1 MQYTTQQW
9 KEIHQKLID
18 KVEAQRNHYK
28 DGFPDF
34 VYESDKYKQSGALN
48 WISGFWP
55 GMLALAYKNTK
66 DEKTLESLRK
76 FEEKQNEGFSRP
88 LRLHHDVGFM
98 WYLSSGWDYILTG
111 NEEARDA
118 AYTAALFLAAR
129 FNPKGNYIRA
139 WNDDPDDGHRK
150 AGWAIIDCM
159 INLELLYLAGEI
171 SGDGRF
177 KNIANAHADSTLK
190 NFIRP
195 DGTVKHIVSYDT
207 NTGEYIENLTGQ
219 GYSVDS
225 SWTRGMGWAA
235 YGFIKAYGYTGNENY
250 KEASQRVIDCF
261 VRLLPE
267 GEVPPC
273 DFFQPKEPNYLDS
286 SAGAIVACAML
297 DNAALFPETKE
308 YYLTEAKKL
317 LQTLTEKCADL
328 NPETD
333 GVLRH
338 ACQLYHS
345 GKKDCT
351 LIYGDYY
358 YFEAIDKLC
367 KLIGE

>member
-1 MQYTTQQW
+1 MQYTTQEW
-9 KEIHQKLID
+9 KEIHQKLIN
-18 KVEAQRNHYK
+18 KVEAQRNRYK

-34 VYESDKYKQSGALN
+34 VFESDKYKLSTPIN

-55 GMLALAYKNTK
+55 GMLLIAYKNTK
-66 DEKTLESLRK
+66 DPKTLEALRY
-76 FEEKQNEGFSRP
+76 FEKMQNEAFLKP
-88 LRLHHDVGFM
+88 EKLHHDVGFM
-98 WYLSSGWDYILTG
+98 WYLTSAEDYNFTG
-111 NEEARDA
+111 DEDA
-118 AYTAALFLAAR
+118 KRAAMIASIFLAGR
-129 FNPKGNYIRA
+129 FNPKGGYIRA
-139 WNDDPDDGHRK
+139 WNDDGEDHKK

-159 INLELLYLAGEI
+159 INIELLYWASI
-171 SGDGRF
+171 VSTDGRY

-195 DGTVKHIVSYDT
+195 DGTVKHIVSYNTD
-207 NTGEYIENLTGQ
+207 TGEYIENLTGQ
-219 GYSVDS
+219 GYSTDS

-235 YGFIKAYGYTGNENY
+235 YGFIKAYKYTGDEKY
-250 KEASQRVIDCF
+250 KEASQKVIDCF
-261 VRLLPE
+261 VRLLEE

-297 DNAALFPETKE
+297 DNASLFPEKKE

-317 LQTLTEKCADL
+317 LHTLTEKCADL
-328 NPETD
+328 NPETE
-333 GVLRH
+333 GILRH

-345 GKKDCT
+345 GRKDCT

-358 YFEAIDKLC
+358 YMEAIDKLC
-367 KLIGE
+367 KLINE